1 MKRTSLFLL
10 SLLTIASMGVAA
22 GVNAANCPPE
32 GKGGDPIANRLK
44 NREAAPTSFQE
55 MDVPQFLASFAPDM
69 HTPKNRAE
77 FTAPQKEAIE
87 PQEQKGIALTGYL
100 LTANKGAVDAANCN
114 DKKRR
119 NFHLWIGK
127 IPEHYKDLA
136 KKARAKAVIVALTPF
151 WQSQHPTWRLH
162 DLEKLAKQ
170 GAMVRISG
178 WAFYYPE
185 HSDEL
190 GKTRGTLWE
199 VHPVTRIEVWIG
211 GGWREL

>member
-10 SLLTIASMGVAA
+10 SLLTIASMGAAA

-44 NREAAPTSFQE
+44 NRQAAPTSLQE
-55 MDVPQFLASFAPDM
+55 MDVPQFLASFNPDM

-77 FTAPQKEAIE
+77 FTAPQKEAVE
-87 PQEQKGIALTGYL
+87 LREQEGIALTGYL
-100 LTANKGAVDAANCN
+100 LMANRGTVDAANCN

-136 KKARAKAVIVALTPF
+136 KKARAKAVIAELTPF
-151 WQSQHPTWRLH
+151 WQAQHPTWRLQ

-170 GAMVRISG
+170 GAMVRVSG

-185 HSDEL
+185 HPDEL
-190 GKTRGTLWE
+190 GRTRGTLWE
-199 VHPVTRIEVWIG
+199 VHPVTRIEVWSG